1 MRNPPGPA
9 VAIRIDSPDPVA
21 EIDALVQLSGRPEV
35 SVAGPQEQPAVA
47 LAVLADLDDD
57 ALAWLRD
64 LRAGC
69 GLPIVVITGPAA
81 PATLVRLV
89 EAGASGILGRGDAT
103 ADRLVRAIRLAA
115 DGQGD
120 LPPAL
125 VRHLLDR
132 VGRLDRER
140 FTPPGLSFAGL
151 SGREREIL
159 ALLAD
164 GLTTREV
171 AARLAY
177 PERMVKGV
185 MQSVMLRLNVR
196 NPTQAVACAVRN
208 GWV

>member
-140 FTPPGLSFAGL
+140 FTPPGLPFAGL

-177 PERMVKGV
+177 PERMVTGV